1 MGMALTPTY
10 TWISKWKGL
19 TINILSYPK
28 RAIKMIII
36 SLIIALLINLNGLS
50 FFNKY
55 YKKINI
61 IMIYGIS
68 CIPVGKSTLVFS
80 LNPIFWIFLAH
91 FILGEKELPIF
102 STIGAFIGI
111 YFLTINKPNET
122 DESNNVLIGFI
133 WVFISAWLQAMV
145 MIVVRILNIFQ
156 VHPFFRPLLFF
167 PVPPPPYRGGLR
179 GVQERT
185 TAIHRTLF
193 YDSFFNC
200 KIDFSIKLGVSLLW
214 I

>member
-1 MGMALTPTY
+1 
-10 TWISKWKGL
+10 
-19 TINILSYPK
+19 
-28 RAIKMIII
+28 
-36 SLIIALLINLNGLS
+36 
-50 FFNKY
+50 
-55 YKKINI
+55 
-61 IMIYGIS
+61 MIYGIS

-156 VHPFFRPLLFF
+156 VHPFFRPLYIGLCFMTLSSIVKLVSPSSLVF
-167 PVPPPPYRGGLR
+167 PYY
-179 GVQERT
+179 E
-185 TAIHRTLF
+185 
-193 YDSFFNC
+193 
-200 KIDFSIKLGVSLLW
+200 FSLNILIL
-214 I
+214 